1 MGLAFD
7 TAKVVDADFDLR
19 YIDIAPV
26 AAGDMLVL
34 AKQEVGGVD
43 LAVRLLEDR
52 GGNFDSDR
60 IIGLVGCLCRVSLIC
75 YICHW
80 HDQDCLWPSRHL
92 ILI

>member
-43 LAVRLLEDR
+43 LAIRLLEDR

-60 IIGLVGCLCRVSLIC
+60 IIGLVGCLCRVSLVLC
-75 YICHW
+75 
-80 HDQDCLWPSRHL
+80 
-92 ILI
+92 